1 MTKELNDQGDYPQ
14 DTEPNEYRYFS
25 PHWLNAMAEGL
36 TMTKKERYDAIE
48 KACKDFRDE
57 NLRTLQNGDRI
68 EMLLPMLYD
77 DNDGACVFITP
88 QELTMPE
95 IRELCMRYD
104 YDNSPIQF
112 DDMPDYEQTPFECE
126 IYKVVHIDDLDKAV
140 WRIIMLI
147 RDSYEYVMARRII
160 SRIKQR

>member
-1 MTKELNDQGDYPQ
+1 M
-14 DTEPNEYRYFS
+14 
-25 PHWLNAMAEGL
+25 

-48 KACKDFRDE
+48 KACKDFRYN

-68 EMLLPMLYD
+68 EMLLPILYN
-77 DNDGACVFITP
+77 DNDGACIFITP
-88 QELTMPE
+88 QPSDEDELYVKVSDAGETSFHQELTMQE
-95 IRELCMRYD
+95 IRDLCMRYHL
-104 YDNSPIQF
+104 QF

-140 WRIIMLI
+140 WQIIMLI

>member
-1 MTKELNDQGDYPQ
+1 M
-14 DTEPNEYRYFS
+14 
-25 PHWLNAMAEGL
+25 

-48 KACKDFRDE
+48 KACKDFRYN

-68 EMLLPMLYD
+68 EMLLPILYD
-77 DNDGACVFITP
+77 DNDGACIFITP
-88 QELTMPE
+88 QPSDEDELYVKVSDAGETSFHQELTMQE
-95 IRELCMRYD
+95 IRDLCMRYHL
-104 YDNSPIQF
+104 QF

-140 WRIIMLI
+140 WQIIMLI

>member
-1 MTKELNDQGDYPQ
+1 
-14 DTEPNEYRYFS
+14 
-25 PHWLNAMAEGL
+25 
-36 TMTKKERYDAIE
+36 MTKKERYDAIE

-88 QELTMPE
+88 QPSDDGLYVKVSDAGETAFHQELTMPE

>member
-1 MTKELNDQGDYPQ
+1 M
-14 DTEPNEYRYFS
+14 
-25 PHWLNAMAEGL
+25 

-48 KACKDFRDE
+48 KACKDFRDK
-57 NLRTLQNGDRI
+57 NLRTLQNGDHI

-77 DNDGACVFITP
+77 DNDGACIFITP
-88 QELTMPE
+88 QPSDEDELYVKVSDAGETSFHQELTMPD
-95 IRELCMRYD
+95 IRELCMRYHF
-104 YDNSPIQF
+104 QF

-140 WRIIMLI
+140 WQIIMLI
-147 RDSYEYVMARRII
+147 RDSYEYVMASRII

>member
-1 MTKELNDQGDYPQ
+1 M
-14 DTEPNEYRYFS
+14 
-25 PHWLNAMAEGL
+25 

-48 KACKDFRDE
+48 KACKDFRYN

-68 EMLLPMLYD
+68 EMLLPILYD
-77 DNDGACVFITP
+77 DNDGACIFITP
-88 QELTMPE
+88 QPSEEDELYVKVSDAGETSFHQELTMQE
-95 IRELCMRYD
+95 IRDLCMRYHL
-104 YDNSPIQF
+104 QF

-140 WRIIMLI
+140 WQIIMLI

>member
-1 MTKELNDQGDYPQ
+1 M
-14 DTEPNEYRYFS
+14 
-25 PHWLNAMAEGL
+25 
-36 TMTKKERYDAIE
+36 TMTKKERYEGIE

-57 NLRTLQNGDRI
+57 NLRTLQNGDHI

-88 QELTMPE
+88 QPSEDGFYVKVSDVGETSFHQELTMPE
-95 IRELCMRYD
+95 VRELCARYHL
-104 YDNSPIQF
+104 QF
-112 DDMPDYEQTPFECE
+112 DDMPDHEQTPFECE
-126 IYKVVHIDDLDKAV
+126 IYKVVHIDDFDKAV
-140 WRIIMLI
+140 WQIIMLI